1 MFPPHPTAAH
11 RPILQPISDATQAS
25 STLRCCA
32 KPVQE
37 SEWRGSSWIGTA
49 LTLMLFSITRMLL
62 LPTPHRLYSTV
73 GPQTRFA
80 ASERCSSQSALTRL
94 CGRIPIGSGGFT
106 LIRSFLQDTG
116 IANPRQYRH
125 YMPAPNA
132 LFISRRF
139 LTLLPHSFVY
149 LSITLP

>member
-1 MFPPHPTAAH
+1 
-11 RPILQPISDATQAS
+11 
-25 STLRCCA
+25 
-32 KPVQE
+32 
-37 SEWRGSSWIGTA
+37 
-49 LTLMLFSITRMLL
+49 MLL
-62 LPTPHRLYSTV
+62 LPTPHLLYSTV

-80 ASERCSSQSALTRL
+80 ASERCSSQAALTRL
-94 CGRIPIGSGGFT
+94 CGRISIGSGGFT
-106 LIRSFLQDTG
+106 LIRPFLQDTG

-149 LSITLP
+149 LSITQPRYPVISGLGLGIVGNHRLFSYLRVHVEAHCAHLWWKNL

>member
-1 MFPPHPTAAH
+1 
-11 RPILQPISDATQAS
+11 
-25 STLRCCA
+25 
-32 KPVQE
+32 
-37 SEWRGSSWIGTA
+37 
-49 LTLMLFSITRMLL
+49 MLL
-62 LPTPHRLYSTV
+62 LPTPHLLYSTV

-149 LSITLP
+149 LSITPEHQHRVLHHELTFCVHISITLTLEVHSDIIRRRYAKQVDGQGRN

>member
-1 MFPPHPTAAH
+1 
-11 RPILQPISDATQAS
+11 
-25 STLRCCA
+25 
-32 KPVQE
+32 
-37 SEWRGSSWIGTA
+37 
-49 LTLMLFSITRMLL
+49 MLL
-62 LPTPHRLYSTV
+62 LPTPHLLYSTV

-94 CGRIPIGSGGFT
+94 CGRTSIGGGGFT
-106 LIRSFLQDTG
+106 LIRPFLQDTG

-149 LSITLP
+149 LSITLTLEILSYLICFPLTSSLAPSNWIDFELQWRLQWLECLVSSYLQ